1 VILRLMQSAKIFTE
15 EFAQAAAKAGLRARR
30 NALASGLP
38 VVFVDD
44 VGRYVEEL
52 PDGTRLEIR
61 LEPGIP
67 RETHLRIL
75 GEIPALAK

>member
-1 VILRLMQSAKIFTE
+1 MPPANILTE
-15 EFAQAAAKAGLRARR
+15 EFAEAAARAGLRARR
-30 NALASGLP
+30 HALASGLP

-44 VGRYVEEL
+44 AGRYVEEL
-52 PDGTRLEIR
+52 PDGTMLAIR
-61 LEPGIP
+61 LEPGTP